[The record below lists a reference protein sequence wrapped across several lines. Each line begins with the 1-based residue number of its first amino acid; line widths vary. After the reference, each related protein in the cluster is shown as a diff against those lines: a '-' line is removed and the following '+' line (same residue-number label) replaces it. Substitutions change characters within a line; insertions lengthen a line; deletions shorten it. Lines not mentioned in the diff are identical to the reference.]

1 MFTNDD
7 IITTDKYLSL
17 SNNNIIYLKTDLIY
31 HGLNTIMWR
40 GNRHVLCS
48 GLIWITGHSDYPITE
63 DIFKKYQKNC
73 IVWYT
78 INKHY
83 KDDKLFALPLGI
95 TNDTTESN
103 LHPIY
108 SNTDIMMEVMNQP
121 RVIQNLV
128 YMNFSTW
135 TYPMERQYCYNLF
148 STKEWVSKGENKNT
162 LEGRHVFLKDL
173 RNHKFVLCPRGN
185 GTDTHRLWETL
196 YMGSI
201 PIVIKTVALDEFTD
215 LPILFI
221 ENWEILNE
229 EFLHKKYEEISSKTW
244 NMEKLKFGY
253 WKNKILNKEEE
264 IVHILN
270 STTS

>member
-17 SNNNIIYLKTDLIY
+17 STNNIIYLKTDLVY
-31 HGLNTIMWR
+31 NGLNTIVWR
-40 GNRHVLCS
+40 ENQHVLRS
-48 GLIWITGHSDYPITE
+48 GLIWITGHSDYPINE
-63 DIFKKYQKNC
+63 EIFKKYHKNC
-73 IVWYT
+73 VCWYT

-83 KDDKLFALPLGI
+83 NDDKLFALPLGI
-95 TNDTTESN
+95 TNNTTESH

-108 SNTDIMMEVMNQP
+108 SNTDIMIKVMKQP
-121 RVIQNLV
+121 RVINKNIV
-128 YMNFSTW
+128 YMNFNINTC
-135 TYPMERQYCYNLF
+135 PIERQYCYNLF
-148 STKEWVSKGENKNT
+148 STKEWVSKGEIKNT
-162 LEGRHVFLKDL
+162 IEGRRVFLEDL

-221 ENWEILNE
+221 EHWDIINE
-229 EFLHKKYEEISSKTW
+229 EFLHKKYEEISSAKW
-244 NMEKLKFGY
+244 NMEKLKFDY
-253 WKNKILNKEEE
+253 WKNKIINKEQE
-264 IVHILN
+264 VIL
-270 STTS
+270 SITL